1 MSLFY
6 SNPPAPSAQ
15 PAEADARLKQINTWV
30 FDLDNTLY
38 PPRFDLFGQIDRK
51 MKHFIA
57 ESLGLAPEDAFILQK
72 RYLHEYGTTLSGLM
86 KVHDMEPDA
95 FLAYVHDIDHSV
107 LPPDAAL
114 DAALADL
121 PGRKLIFTNGTVKHA
136 TDVLDRLGIARHF
149 EDIFDIRAADFTP
162 KPRPETYARMLE
174 RHRVRAET
182 SAMFEDLARNLVPA
196 HALGMLT
203 VLVQPEDA
211 AKETEDSERA
221 HIHYRTD
228 DLALWLAQWMQ
239 TARKT

>member
-1 MSLFY
+1 MSSFPII
-6 SNPPAPSAQ
+6 PPPAQ
-15 PAEADARLKQINTWV
+15 PAERDSRLERIDTWV

-38 PPRFDLFGQIDRK
+38 PPRYDLFGQIDRK

-57 ESLGLAPEDAFILQK
+57 ESLGVSPEDAFVLQK

-86 KVHDMEPDA
+86 AVHGMEPDA

-107 LPPDAAL
+107 LPQDAAL

-136 TDVLDRLGIARHF
+136 ADVLDRLGISAHF

-196 HALGMLT
+196 YALGMLT
-203 VLVQPEDA
+203 VLVQPEDGPA
-211 AKETEDSERA
+211 HAEEGENT

-228 DLALWLAQWMQ
+228 NLAAWLTQWSQ
-239 TARKT
+239 TSRKT